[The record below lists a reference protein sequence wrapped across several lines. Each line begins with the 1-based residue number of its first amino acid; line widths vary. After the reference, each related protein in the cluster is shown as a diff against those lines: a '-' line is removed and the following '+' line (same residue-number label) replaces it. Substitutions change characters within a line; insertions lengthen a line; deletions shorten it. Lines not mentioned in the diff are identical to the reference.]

1 MHDSIRFRSI
11 PFHSIP
17 MPHADINYHMS
28 PLYIWFI
35 FLLWN
40 TLNATIGSINFYGL
54 LNAFFS
60 LDYRIGLIVL
70 NTIGLYLFLRH
81 ARIDFTIRVAMNTT

>member
-1 MHDSIRFRSI
+1 
-11 PFHSIP
+11 
-17 MPHADINYHMS
+17 MPQADINYHMS

-40 TLNATIGSINFYGL
+40 MLNASISSIHFYGL
-54 LNAFFS
+54 LNTFFS
-60 LDYRIGLIVL
+60 LDYRILLIIL

>member
-1 MHDSIRFRSI
+1 MTRFHSI
-11 PFHSIP
+11 PFHS

-28 PLYIWFI
+28 PLNFWFI

-40 TLNATIGSINFYGL
+40 TLNASIGSIHFNGI

-60 LDYRIGLIVL
+60 LDYRIGIIVL

-81 ARIDFTIRVAMNTT
+81 ARIDFTFRVAMNTE

>member
-1 MHDSIRFRSI
+1 MIRFDSI
-11 PFHSIP
+11 PFHFIP
-17 MPHADINYHMS
+17 FHSMPHADINYHMS
-28 PLYIWFI
+28 PLYFWFI

-40 TLNATIGSINFYGL
+40 TLNASIGSIHFYGI

-81 ARIDFTIRVAMNTT
+81 ARIDFTFRVAMNTE